1 MYKHTAIVGDIVRSY
16 DFQPMP
22 DRGESYVEGIVISK
36 TDYSYTIAVQKRLF
50 AGEVEIVAVGETV
63 ETPFETFF
71 GEWEGRISNL
81 SPHGVA
87 A

>member
-1 MYKHTAIVGDIVRSY
+1 MHKHTALVGDIVRSY

-22 DRGESYVEGIVISK
+22 GRGESYVEGIVIGK
-36 TDYSYTIAVQKRLF
+36 TDYSYTIAVQKRVCGK
-50 AGEVEIVAVGETV
+50 AKTTVAVGETV
-63 ETPFETFF
+63 ETQFKLFF
-71 GEWEGRISNL
+71 SEWEGRIVNL

>member
-1 MYKHTAIVGDIVRSY
+1 MHKHTALLGDIVRSY

-22 DRGESYVEGIVISK
+22 GRGESYVEGIVIRK

-50 AGEVEIVAVGETV
+50 AGEVEMVAVGETV
-63 ETPFETFF
+63 ETHFKIFF
-71 GEWEGRISNL
+71 GDWEGRIANL